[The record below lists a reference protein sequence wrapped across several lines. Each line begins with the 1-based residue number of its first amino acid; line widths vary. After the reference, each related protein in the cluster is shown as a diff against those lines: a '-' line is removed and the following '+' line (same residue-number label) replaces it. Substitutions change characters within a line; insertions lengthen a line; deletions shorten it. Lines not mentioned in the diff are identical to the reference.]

1 MNQIQVTCD
10 KECIY
15 CNDGFCECDQHLLDV
30 AEEFLRLKIGEEV
43 EHLKERE
50 SIGAASMEDC
60 SKYEWDFLHESIW
73 INPWKVLSKE
83 ECDPELGRKIIKL
96 FHRENG
102 YVCFELMRNRNN
114 EIEAEDVLLN
124 RALCNADKNA
134 SKYPKWTEF
143 PEEVLQWIIENLLG
157 NAIAELDGYPY
168 AIGLKNKNL
177 IESKVVHPESE
188 YDYVNR
194 FDDDEADLL
203 NYNCRYSYSKPDLK
217 ESKKESKNI
226 SAEQKL
232 MKKDAVKKEPFLIT
246 KEMIAVG
253 IHQTIFNYEEQGDGK
268 IKVILYPSNVRF
280 TIGIESLSISS
291 DIRKVEIIFSYLR
304 TQYRSMDA
312 KLFNEIQENI
322 IDQYIQYMAYEGIK
336 KTNTLD
342 FHVRMQECDLL
353 KLYDLFIYHRDRNH
367 LMVNANS
374 CDNDVCCN
382 RYASKYANAIGEEI
396 NINEFND
403 VLIGNCYE
411 RDPERFSKLYDGMFK
426 HFLESFNF
434 EANGIYRIHDFT
446 CADGVLIGRKM
457 EFVFE

>member
-1 MNQIQVTCD
+1 MKRKKV
-10 KECIY
+10 
-15 CNDGFCECDQHLLDV
+15 V
-30 AEEFLRLKIGEEV
+30 RM
-43 EHLKERE
+43 LKEMQKTVYN
-50 SIGAASMEDC
+50 SDM
-60 SKYEWDFLHESIW
+60 
-73 INPWKVLSKE
+73 
-83 ECDPELGRKIIKL
+83 
-96 FHRENG
+96 
-102 YVCFELMRNRNN
+102 FEK
-114 EIEAEDVLLN
+114 AG
-124 RALCNADKNA
+124 
-134 SKYPKWTEF
+134 PQQKW
-143 PEEVLQWIIENLLG
+143 VIENLLG

-177 IESKVVHPESE
+177 IESQVAHPESE
-188 YDYVNR
+188 YDYVDR

-203 NYNCRYSYSKPDLK
+203 NYDCRYSYSKPDLK
-217 ESKKESKNI
+217 ESKKESKDI
-226 SAEQKL
+226 PIEQEIKKEVI
-232 MKKDAVKKEPFLIT
+232 KKDPFLIT
-246 KEMIAVG
+246 KEMIAIG
-253 IHQTIFNYEEQGDGK
+253 IYQTIFNYEEQGDGK
-268 IKVILYPSNVRF
+268 IKVILYPSNARF

-291 DIRKVEIIFSYLR
+291 IFSCLR
-304 TQYRSMDA
+304 TQYKSMDA

-336 KTNTLD
+336 KINTLD

-374 CDNDVCCN
+374 CDNDVCGN
-382 RYASKYANAIGEEI
+382 RYASKYANVIGEEI

>member
-1 MNQIQVTCD
+1 MKKKKV
-10 KECIY
+10 
-15 CNDGFCECDQHLLDV
+15 V
-30 AEEFLRLKIGEEV
+30 RM
-43 EHLKERE
+43 LKEMQKTVYN
-50 SIGAASMEDC
+50 SDM
-60 SKYEWDFLHESIW
+60 
-73 INPWKVLSKE
+73 
-83 ECDPELGRKIIKL
+83 
-96 FHRENG
+96 
-102 YVCFELMRNRNN
+102 FEK
-114 EIEAEDVLLN
+114 AG
-124 RALCNADKNA
+124 
-134 SKYPKWTEF
+134 PQQKW
-143 PEEVLQWIIENLLG
+143 VIENLLG

-177 IESKVVHPESE
+177 IESKVAHPESE
-188 YDYVNR
+188 YDYVDR

-203 NYNCRYSYSKPDLK
+203 NYDCRYSYSKPDLK
-217 ESKKESKNI
+217 ESKKESKDI
-226 SAEQKL
+226 PIEQEIKKEVI
-232 MKKDAVKKEPFLIT
+232 KKDPFLIT
-246 KEMIAVG
+246 KEMIAIG
-253 IHQTIFNYEEQGDGK
+253 IYQTIFNYEEQGDGK
-268 IKVILYPSNVRF
+268 IKVILYPSNARF

-291 DIRKVEIIFSYLR
+291 IFSCLR
-304 TQYRSMDA
+304 TQYKSMDA

-336 KTNTLD
+336 KINTLD

-374 CDNDVCCN
+374 CDNDVCGN
-382 RYASKYANAIGEEI
+382 RYASKYANVIGEEI

-457 EFVFE
+457 KFVFE

>member
-1 MNQIQVTCD
+1 MKRKKV
-10 KECIY
+10 
-15 CNDGFCECDQHLLDV
+15 V
-30 AEEFLRLKIGEEV
+30 RM
-43 EHLKERE
+43 LKEMQKTVYN
-50 SIGAASMEDC
+50 SDM
-60 SKYEWDFLHESIW
+60 
-73 INPWKVLSKE
+73 
-83 ECDPELGRKIIKL
+83 
-96 FHRENG
+96 
-102 YVCFELMRNRNN
+102 FEK
-114 EIEAEDVLLN
+114 AGPQQ
-124 RALCNADKNA
+124 K
-134 SKYPKWTEF
+134 
-143 PEEVLQWIIENLLG
+143 WIIENLLG

-188 YDYVNR
+188 YDYVDR

-217 ESKKESKNI
+217 ESKKESKDI
-226 SAEQKL
+226 PIEQEIKKEVI
-232 MKKDAVKKEPFLIT
+232 KKDPFLIT
-246 KEMIAVG
+246 KEMIAIG
-253 IHQTIFNYEEQGDGK
+253 IYQTIFNYEEQGDGK
-268 IKVILYPSNVRF
+268 IKVILYPSNARF

-291 DIRKVEIIFSYLR
+291 IFSCLR
-304 TQYRSMDA
+304 TQYKSMDA

-336 KTNTLD
+336 KINTLD

-374 CDNDVCCN
+374 CDNDVCGN
-382 RYASKYANAIGEEI
+382 RYASKYANVIGEEI

>member
-1 MNQIQVTCD
+1 MKRKKV
-10 KECIY
+10 
-15 CNDGFCECDQHLLDV
+15 V
-30 AEEFLRLKIGEEV
+30 RM
-43 EHLKERE
+43 LKEMQKTVYN
-50 SIGAASMEDC
+50 SDM
-60 SKYEWDFLHESIW
+60 
-73 INPWKVLSKE
+73 
-83 ECDPELGRKIIKL
+83 
-96 FHRENG
+96 
-102 YVCFELMRNRNN
+102 FEK
-114 EIEAEDVLLN
+114 AG
-124 RALCNADKNA
+124 
-134 SKYPKWTEF
+134 PQQKW
-143 PEEVLQWIIENLLG
+143 VIENLLG

-177 IESKVVHPESE
+177 IESKVAHPESE
-188 YDYVNR
+188 YDYVDR

-203 NYNCRYSYSKPDLK
+203 NYDCRYSYSKPDLK
-217 ESKKESKNI
+217 ESKKESKDI
-226 SAEQKL
+226 PIEQEIKKEVI
-232 MKKDAVKKEPFLIT
+232 KKDPFLIT
-246 KEMIAVG
+246 KEMIAIG
-253 IHQTIFNYEEQGDGK
+253 IYQTIFNYEEQGDGK
-268 IKVILYPSNVRF
+268 IKVILYPSNARF

-291 DIRKVEIIFSYLR
+291 IFSCLR
-304 TQYRSMDA
+304 TQYKSMDA

-336 KTNTLD
+336 KINTLD

-374 CDNDVCCN
+374 CDNDVCGN
-382 RYASKYANAIGEEI
+382 RYASKYANVIGEEI

-457 EFVFE
+457 KFVFE

>member
-1 MNQIQVTCD
+1 MKRKKV
-10 KECIY
+10 
-15 CNDGFCECDQHLLDV
+15 V
-30 AEEFLRLKIGEEV
+30 RM
-43 EHLKERE
+43 LKEMQKTVYN
-50 SIGAASMEDC
+50 SDM
-60 SKYEWDFLHESIW
+60 
-73 INPWKVLSKE
+73 
-83 ECDPELGRKIIKL
+83 
-96 FHRENG
+96 
-102 YVCFELMRNRNN
+102 FEK
-114 EIEAEDVLLN
+114 AG
-124 RALCNADKNA
+124 
-134 SKYPKWTEF
+134 PQQKW
-143 PEEVLQWIIENLLG
+143 VIENLLG

-177 IESKVVHPESE
+177 IESRVAHPESE
-188 YDYVNR
+188 YDYVDR

-203 NYNCRYSYSKPDLK
+203 NYDCRYSYSKPDLK
-217 ESKKESKNI
+217 ESKKESKDI
-226 SAEQKL
+226 PIEQEIKKEVI
-232 MKKDAVKKEPFLIT
+232 KKDPFLIT
-246 KEMIAVG
+246 KEMIAIG
-253 IHQTIFNYEEQGDGK
+253 IYQTIFNYEEQGDGK
-268 IKVILYPSNVRF
+268 IKVILYPSNARF

-291 DIRKVEIIFSYLR
+291 IFSCLR
-304 TQYRSMDA
+304 TQYKSMDA

-336 KTNTLD
+336 KINTLD

-374 CDNDVCCN
+374 CDNDVCGN
-382 RYASKYANAIGEEI
+382 RYASKYANVIGEEI

>member
-1 MNQIQVTCD
+1 MKKKKV
-10 KECIY
+10 
-15 CNDGFCECDQHLLDV
+15 V
-30 AEEFLRLKIGEEV
+30 RM
-43 EHLKERE
+43 LKEMQKTVYN
-50 SIGAASMEDC
+50 SDM
-60 SKYEWDFLHESIW
+60 
-73 INPWKVLSKE
+73 
-83 ECDPELGRKIIKL
+83 
-96 FHRENG
+96 
-102 YVCFELMRNRNN
+102 FEK
-114 EIEAEDVLLN
+114 AGPQQ
-124 RALCNADKNA
+124 K
-134 SKYPKWTEF
+134 
-143 PEEVLQWIIENLLG
+143 WIIENLLG

-177 IESKVVHPESE
+177 IESQVVHPESE
-188 YDYVNR
+188 YDYVDR

-203 NYNCRYSYSKPDLK
+203 NYDCRYSYSKPDLK
-217 ESKKESKNI
+217 ESKKESKDI
-226 SAEQKL
+226 PIEQEI
-232 MKKDAVKKEPFLIT
+232 KKEVIRKDPFLIT
-246 KEMIAVG
+246 KEMIAIG
-253 IHQTIFNYEEQGDGK
+253 IYQTIFNYEEQGDGK
-268 IKVILYPSNVRF
+268 IKVILYPSNARF

-291 DIRKVEIIFSYLR
+291 IFSCLR
-304 TQYRSMDA
+304 TQYKSMDA

-336 KTNTLD
+336 KINTLD

-374 CDNDVCCN
+374 CDNDVCGN
-382 RYASKYANAIGEEI
+382 RYASKYANVIGEEI

>member
-1 MNQIQVTCD
+1 MKRKKV
-10 KECIY
+10 
-15 CNDGFCECDQHLLDV
+15 V
-30 AEEFLRLKIGEEV
+30 RM
-43 EHLKERE
+43 LKEMQKTVYN
-50 SIGAASMEDC
+50 SDM
-60 SKYEWDFLHESIW
+60 
-73 INPWKVLSKE
+73 
-83 ECDPELGRKIIKL
+83 
-96 FHRENG
+96 
-102 YVCFELMRNRNN
+102 FEK
-114 EIEAEDVLLN
+114 AG
-124 RALCNADKNA
+124 
-134 SKYPKWTEF
+134 PQQKW
-143 PEEVLQWIIENLLG
+143 VIENLLG

-177 IESKVVHPESE
+177 IESQVAHPESE
-188 YDYVNR
+188 YDYVDR

-203 NYNCRYSYSKPDLK
+203 NYDCRYSYSKPDLK
-217 ESKKESKNI
+217 ESKKESKDI
-226 SAEQKL
+226 PIEQEIRKEVI
-232 MKKDAVKKEPFLIT
+232 KKDPFLIT
-246 KEMIAVG
+246 KEMIAIG
-253 IHQTIFNYEEQGDGK
+253 IYQTIFNYEEQGDGK
-268 IKVILYPSNVRF
+268 IKVILYPSNARF

-291 DIRKVEIIFSYLR
+291 IFSCLR
-304 TQYRSMDA
+304 TQYKSMDA

-336 KTNTLD
+336 KINTLD

-374 CDNDVCCN
+374 CDNDVCGN
-382 RYASKYANAIGEEI
+382 RYASKYANVIGEEI

>member
-1 MNQIQVTCD
+1 MKRKKV
-10 KECIY
+10 
-15 CNDGFCECDQHLLDV
+15 V
-30 AEEFLRLKIGEEV
+30 RM
-43 EHLKERE
+43 LKEMQKTVYN
-50 SIGAASMEDC
+50 SDM
-60 SKYEWDFLHESIW
+60 
-73 INPWKVLSKE
+73 
-83 ECDPELGRKIIKL
+83 
-96 FHRENG
+96 
-102 YVCFELMRNRNN
+102 FEK
-114 EIEAEDVLLN
+114 AG
-124 RALCNADKNA
+124 
-134 SKYPKWTEF
+134 PQQKW
-143 PEEVLQWIIENLLG
+143 VIENLLG

-177 IESKVVHPESE
+177 IESQVVHPESE
-188 YDYVNR
+188 YDYVDR

-203 NYNCRYSYSKPDLK
+203 NYDCRYSYSKPDLK
-217 ESKKESKNI
+217 ESKKESKDI
-226 SAEQKL
+226 PIEQEIKKEVI
-232 MKKDAVKKEPFLIT
+232 KKDPFLIT
-246 KEMIAVG
+246 KEMIAIG
-253 IHQTIFNYEEQGDGK
+253 IYQTIFNYEEQGDGK
-268 IKVILYPSNVRF
+268 IKVILYPSNARF

-291 DIRKVEIIFSYLR
+291 IFSCLR
-304 TQYRSMDA
+304 TQYKSMDA

-322 IDQYIQYMAYEGIK
+322 IDQYIQYMAYKGIK
-336 KTNTLD
+336 KINTLD

-374 CDNDVCCN
+374 CDNDVCGN
-382 RYASKYANAIGEEI
+382 RYASKYANVIGEEI

>member
-1 MNQIQVTCD
+1 MKRKKV
-10 KECIY
+10 
-15 CNDGFCECDQHLLDV
+15 V
-30 AEEFLRLKIGEEV
+30 RM
-43 EHLKERE
+43 LKEMQKTVYN
-50 SIGAASMEDC
+50 SDM
-60 SKYEWDFLHESIW
+60 
-73 INPWKVLSKE
+73 
-83 ECDPELGRKIIKL
+83 
-96 FHRENG
+96 
-102 YVCFELMRNRNN
+102 FEK
-114 EIEAEDVLLN
+114 AG
-124 RALCNADKNA
+124 
-134 SKYPKWTEF
+134 PQQKW
-143 PEEVLQWIIENLLG
+143 VIENLLG

-177 IESKVVHPESE
+177 IESKVAHPESE
-188 YDYVNR
+188 YDYVDR

-203 NYNCRYSYSKPDLK
+203 NYDCRYSYSKPDLK
-217 ESKKESKNI
+217 ESKKESKDI
-226 SAEQKL
+226 PIEQEIKKEVI
-232 MKKDAVKKEPFLIT
+232 KKDPFLIT
-246 KEMIAVG
+246 KEMIAIG
-253 IHQTIFNYEEQGDGK
+253 IYQTIFNYEEQGDGK
-268 IKVILYPSNVRF
+268 IKVILYPSNARF

-291 DIRKVEIIFSYLR
+291 IFSCLR
-304 TQYRSMDA
+304 TQYKSMDA

-336 KTNTLD
+336 KINTLD

-353 KLYDLFIYHRDRNH
+353 KLYDLFIYYRDRNH

-374 CDNDVCCN
+374 CDNDVCGN
-382 RYASKYANAIGEEI
+382 RYASKYANVIGEEI

>member
-1 MNQIQVTCD
+1 MKRKKV
-10 KECIY
+10 
-15 CNDGFCECDQHLLDV
+15 V
-30 AEEFLRLKIGEEV
+30 RM
-43 EHLKERE
+43 LKEMQKTVYN
-50 SIGAASMEDC
+50 SDM
-60 SKYEWDFLHESIW
+60 
-73 INPWKVLSKE
+73 
-83 ECDPELGRKIIKL
+83 
-96 FHRENG
+96 
-102 YVCFELMRNRNN
+102 FEK
-114 EIEAEDVLLN
+114 AG
-124 RALCNADKNA
+124 
-134 SKYPKWTEF
+134 PQQKW
-143 PEEVLQWIIENLLG
+143 VIENLLG

-177 IESKVVHPESE
+177 IESKVAHPESE
-188 YDYVNR
+188 YDYVDR

-203 NYNCRYSYSKPDLK
+203 NYDCRYSYSKPDLK
-217 ESKKESKNI
+217 ESKKESKDI
-226 SAEQKL
+226 PIEQEIKKEVI
-232 MKKDAVKKEPFLIT
+232 KKDPFLIT
-246 KEMIAVG
+246 KEMIAIG
-253 IHQTIFNYEEQGDGK
+253 IYQTIFNYEEQGDGK
-268 IKVILYPSNVRF
+268 IKVILYPSNARF

-291 DIRKVEIIFSYLR
+291 IFSCLR
-304 TQYRSMDA
+304 TQYKSMDA

-336 KTNTLD
+336 KINTLD

>member
-1 MNQIQVTCD
+1 MKKKKV
-10 KECIY
+10 
-15 CNDGFCECDQHLLDV
+15 V
-30 AEEFLRLKIGEEV
+30 RM
-43 EHLKERE
+43 LKEMQKTVYN
-50 SIGAASMEDC
+50 SDM
-60 SKYEWDFLHESIW
+60 
-73 INPWKVLSKE
+73 
-83 ECDPELGRKIIKL
+83 
-96 FHRENG
+96 
-102 YVCFELMRNRNN
+102 FEK
-114 EIEAEDVLLN
+114 AG
-124 RALCNADKNA
+124 
-134 SKYPKWTEF
+134 PQQKW
-143 PEEVLQWIIENLLG
+143 VIENLLG

-177 IESKVVHPESE
+177 IESRVAHPESE
-188 YDYVNR
+188 YDYVDR

-203 NYNCRYSYSKPDLK
+203 NYDCRYSYSKPDLK
-217 ESKKESKNI
+217 ESKKESKDI
-226 SAEQKL
+226 PIEQEIKKEVI
-232 MKKDAVKKEPFLIT
+232 KKDPFLIT
-246 KEMIAVG
+246 KEMIAIG
-253 IHQTIFNYEEQGDGK
+253 IYQTIFNYEEQGDGK
-268 IKVILYPSNVRF
+268 IKVILYPSNARF

-291 DIRKVEIIFSYLR
+291 IFSCLR
-304 TQYRSMDA
+304 TQYKSMDA

-336 KTNTLD
+336 KINTLD

-374 CDNDVCCN
+374 CDNDVCGN
-382 RYASKYANAIGEEI
+382 RYASKYANVIGEEI

>member
-1 MNQIQVTCD
+1 M
-10 KECIY
+10 
-15 CNDGFCECDQHLLDV
+15 
-30 AEEFLRLKIGEEV
+30 
-43 EHLKERE
+43 
-50 SIGAASMEDC
+50 
-60 SKYEWDFLHESIW
+60 
-73 INPWKVLSKE
+73 
-83 ECDPELGRKIIKL
+83 
-96 FHRENG
+96 
-102 YVCFELMRNRNN
+102 
-114 EIEAEDVLLN
+114 
-124 RALCNADKNA
+124 
-134 SKYPKWTEF
+134 
-143 PEEVLQWIIENLLG
+143 
-157 NAIAELDGYPY
+157 
-168 AIGLKNKNL
+168 
-177 IESKVVHPESE
+177 
-188 YDYVNR
+188 
-194 FDDDEADLL
+194 L
-203 NYNCRYSYSKPDLK
+203 NYDCRYSYSKPDLK
-217 ESKKESKNI
+217 ESKKESKDI
-226 SAEQKL
+226 PIEQEI
-232 MKKDAVKKEPFLIT
+232 KKEVIRKDPFLIT
-246 KEMIAVG
+246 KEMIAIG
-253 IHQTIFNYEEQGDGK
+253 IYQTIFNYEEQSDGK
-268 IKVILYPSNVRF
+268 IKVILYPSNARF

-291 DIRKVEIIFSYLR
+291 DIRKVKIIFSCLR

-336 KTNTLD
+336 KINTLD

-374 CDNDVCCN
+374 CDNDVCGN

>member
-1 MNQIQVTCD
+1 MKRKKV
-10 KECIY
+10 
-15 CNDGFCECDQHLLDV
+15 V
-30 AEEFLRLKIGEEV
+30 RM
-43 EHLKERE
+43 LKEMQKTVYN
-50 SIGAASMEDC
+50 SDM
-60 SKYEWDFLHESIW
+60 
-73 INPWKVLSKE
+73 
-83 ECDPELGRKIIKL
+83 
-96 FHRENG
+96 
-102 YVCFELMRNRNN
+102 FEK
-114 EIEAEDVLLN
+114 AG
-124 RALCNADKNA
+124 
-134 SKYPKWTEF
+134 PQQKW
-143 PEEVLQWIIENLLG
+143 VIENLLG

-177 IESKVVHPESE
+177 IESKVAHPESE
-188 YDYVNR
+188 YDYVDR

-203 NYNCRYSYSKPDLK
+203 NYDCRYSYSKPDLK
-217 ESKKESKNI
+217 ESKKESKDI
-226 SAEQKL
+226 PIEQEIKKEVI
-232 MKKDAVKKEPFLIT
+232 KKDPFLIT
-246 KEMIAVG
+246 KEMIAIG
-253 IHQTIFNYEEQGDGK
+253 IYQTIFNYEEQGDGK
-268 IKVILYPSNVRF
+268 IKVILYPSNARF

-291 DIRKVEIIFSYLR
+291 IFSCLR
-304 TQYRSMDA
+304 TQYKSMDA

-336 KTNTLD
+336 KINTLD

-374 CDNDVCCN
+374 CDNDVCGN
-382 RYASKYANAIGEEI
+382 RYASKYANVIGEEI

-446 CADGVLIGRKM
+446 CADDVLIGRKM

>member
-1 MNQIQVTCD
+1 M
-10 KECIY
+10 
-15 CNDGFCECDQHLLDV
+15 
-30 AEEFLRLKIGEEV
+30 
-43 EHLKERE
+43 
-50 SIGAASMEDC
+50 
-60 SKYEWDFLHESIW
+60 
-73 INPWKVLSKE
+73 
-83 ECDPELGRKIIKL
+83 
-96 FHRENG
+96 
-102 YVCFELMRNRNN
+102 
-114 EIEAEDVLLN
+114 
-124 RALCNADKNA
+124 
-134 SKYPKWTEF
+134 
-143 PEEVLQWIIENLLG
+143 
-157 NAIAELDGYPY
+157 
-168 AIGLKNKNL
+168 
-177 IESKVVHPESE
+177 VHPESE
-188 YDYVNR
+188 YDYVDR
-194 FDDDEADLL
+194 FDDDEAELL
-203 NYNCRYSYSKPDLK
+203 NYDCRYSYSKPDLK
-217 ESKKESKNI
+217 
-226 SAEQKL
+226 
-232 MKKDAVKKEPFLIT
+232 DPFLIT
-246 KEMIAVG
+246 KEMIAIG
-253 IHQTIFNYEEQGDGK
+253 IYQTIFNYEEQGDGK

-403 VLIGNCYE
+403 VLVGNCYE
-411 RDPERFSKLYDGMFK
+411 RDLKRFSKIYDGSFK
-426 HFLESFNF
+426 DFLELFDF
-434 EANGIYRIHDFT
+434 ESNGIYRIHDFT

-457 EFVFE
+457 KFVFDKLF

>member
-1 MNQIQVTCD
+1 MKRKKV
-10 KECIY
+10 
-15 CNDGFCECDQHLLDV
+15 V
-30 AEEFLRLKIGEEV
+30 RM
-43 EHLKERE
+43 LKEMQKTVYN
-50 SIGAASMEDC
+50 SDM
-60 SKYEWDFLHESIW
+60 
-73 INPWKVLSKE
+73 
-83 ECDPELGRKIIKL
+83 
-96 FHRENG
+96 
-102 YVCFELMRNRNN
+102 FEK
-114 EIEAEDVLLN
+114 AG
-124 RALCNADKNA
+124 
-134 SKYPKWTEF
+134 PQQKW
-143 PEEVLQWIIENLLG
+143 VIENLLG

-177 IESKVVHPESE
+177 IESKVAHPESE
-188 YDYVNR
+188 YDYVDR

-203 NYNCRYSYSKPDLK
+203 NYDCRYSYSKPDLK
-217 ESKKESKNI
+217 ESKKESKDI
-226 SAEQKL
+226 PIEQEIKKEVI
-232 MKKDAVKKEPFLIT
+232 KKDPFLIT
-246 KEMIAVG
+246 KEMIAIG
-253 IHQTIFNYEEQGDGK
+253 IYQTIFNYEEQGDGK
-268 IKVILYPSNVRF
+268 IKVILYPSNARF

-291 DIRKVEIIFSYLR
+291 IFSCLR
-304 TQYRSMDA
+304 TQYKSMDA

-336 KTNTLD
+336 KINTLD

-374 CDNDVCCN
+374 CDNDVCGN
-382 RYASKYANAIGEEI
+382 RYASKYANVIGEEI

>member
-1 MNQIQVTCD
+1 M
-10 KECIY
+10 
-15 CNDGFCECDQHLLDV
+15 
-30 AEEFLRLKIGEEV
+30 
-43 EHLKERE
+43 LKEMQKTVYN
-50 SIGAASMEDC
+50 SDM
-60 SKYEWDFLHESIW
+60 
-73 INPWKVLSKE
+73 
-83 ECDPELGRKIIKL
+83 
-96 FHRENG
+96 
-102 YVCFELMRNRNN
+102 FEK
-114 EIEAEDVLLN
+114 AG
-124 RALCNADKNA
+124 
-134 SKYPKWTEF
+134 PQQKW
-143 PEEVLQWIIENLLG
+143 VIENLLG

-177 IESKVVHPESE
+177 IESQVAHPESE
-188 YDYVNR
+188 YDYVDR

-203 NYNCRYSYSKPDLK
+203 NYDCRYSYSKPDLK
-217 ESKKESKNI
+217 ESKKESKDI
-226 SAEQKL
+226 PIEQEIKKEVI
-232 MKKDAVKKEPFLIT
+232 KKDPFLIT
-246 KEMIAVG
+246 KEMIAIG
-253 IHQTIFNYEEQGDGK
+253 IYQTIFNYEEQGDGK
-268 IKVILYPSNVRF
+268 IKVILYPSNARF

-291 DIRKVEIIFSYLR
+291 IFSCLR
-304 TQYRSMDA
+304 TQYKSMDA

-336 KTNTLD
+336 KINTLD

-374 CDNDVCCN
+374 CDNDVCGN
-382 RYASKYANAIGEEI
+382 RYASKYANVIGEEI

>member
-1 MNQIQVTCD
+1 MKRKKV
-10 KECIY
+10 
-15 CNDGFCECDQHLLDV
+15 V
-30 AEEFLRLKIGEEV
+30 RM
-43 EHLKERE
+43 LKEMQKTVYN
-50 SIGAASMEDC
+50 SDM
-60 SKYEWDFLHESIW
+60 
-73 INPWKVLSKE
+73 
-83 ECDPELGRKIIKL
+83 
-96 FHRENG
+96 
-102 YVCFELMRNRNN
+102 FEK
-114 EIEAEDVLLN
+114 AG
-124 RALCNADKNA
+124 
-134 SKYPKWTEF
+134 PQQKW
-143 PEEVLQWIIENLLG
+143 VIENLLG

-177 IESKVVHPESE
+177 IESKVAHPESE
-188 YDYVNR
+188 YDYVDR

-203 NYNCRYSYSKPDLK
+203 NYDCRYSYSKPDLK
-217 ESKKESKNI
+217 ESKKESKDI
-226 SAEQKL
+226 PIEQEIKKEVI
-232 MKKDAVKKEPFLIT
+232 KKDPFLIT
-246 KEMIAVG
+246 KEMIAIG
-253 IHQTIFNYEEQGDGK
+253 IYQTIFNYEEQSDGK
-268 IKVILYPSNVRF
+268 IKVILYPSNARF

-291 DIRKVEIIFSYLR
+291 IFSCLR
-304 TQYRSMDA
+304 TQYKSMDA

-336 KTNTLD
+336 KINTLD

-353 KLYDLFIYHRDRNH
+353 KLYDLFIYYRDRNH

-374 CDNDVCCN
+374 CDNDVCGN
-382 RYASKYANAIGEEI
+382 RYASKYANVIGEEI

>member
-1 MNQIQVTCD
+1 M
-10 KECIY
+10 K
-15 CNDGFCECDQHLLDV
+15 
-30 AEEFLRLKIGEEV
+30 RKKIV
-43 EHLKERE
+43 RMLKEMQKTVYN
-50 SIGAASMEDC
+50 SDM
-60 SKYEWDFLHESIW
+60 
-73 INPWKVLSKE
+73 
-83 ECDPELGRKIIKL
+83 
-96 FHRENG
+96 
-102 YVCFELMRNRNN
+102 FEK
-114 EIEAEDVLLN
+114 AG
-124 RALCNADKNA
+124 
-134 SKYPKWTEF
+134 PQQKW
-143 PEEVLQWIIENLLG
+143 VIENLLG

-188 YDYVNR
+188 YDYVDR
-194 FDDDEADLL
+194 FDDDEAELL
-203 NYNCRYSYSKPDLK
+203 NYDCRYSYSKPDLK
-217 ESKKESKNI
+217 
-226 SAEQKL
+226 
-232 MKKDAVKKEPFLIT
+232 DPFLIT
-246 KEMIAVG
+246 KEIIAIG
-253 IHQTIFNYEEQGDGK
+253 IYQTIFNFEEQGDGK

-403 VLIGNCYE
+403 VLVGNCYE
-411 RDPERFSKLYDGMFK
+411 RDLKRFSKIYDGSFK
-426 HFLESFNF
+426 DFLELFDF
-434 EANGIYRIHDFT
+434 ESNGIYRIHDFT

-457 EFVFE
+457 KFVFDKLF

>member
-1 MNQIQVTCD
+1 MKRKKV
-10 KECIY
+10 
-15 CNDGFCECDQHLLDV
+15 V
-30 AEEFLRLKIGEEV
+30 RM
-43 EHLKERE
+43 LKEMQKTVYN
-50 SIGAASMEDC
+50 SDM
-60 SKYEWDFLHESIW
+60 
-73 INPWKVLSKE
+73 
-83 ECDPELGRKIIKL
+83 
-96 FHRENG
+96 
-102 YVCFELMRNRNN
+102 FEK
-114 EIEAEDVLLN
+114 AG
-124 RALCNADKNA
+124 
-134 SKYPKWTEF
+134 PQQKW
-143 PEEVLQWIIENLLG
+143 VIENLLG

-177 IESKVVHPESE
+177 IESKVAHPESE
-188 YDYVNR
+188 YDYVDR

-203 NYNCRYSYSKPDLK
+203 NYDCRYSYSKPDLK
-217 ESKKESKNI
+217 ESKKESKDI
-226 SAEQKL
+226 PIEQEIKKEVI
-232 MKKDAVKKEPFLIT
+232 KKDPFLIT
-246 KEMIAVG
+246 KEMIAIG
-253 IHQTIFNYEEQGDGK
+253 IYQTIFNYEEQGDGK
-268 IKVILYPSNVRF
+268 IKVILYPSNARF

-291 DIRKVEIIFSYLR
+291 IFSCLR
-304 TQYRSMDA
+304 TQYKSMDA

-336 KTNTLD
+336 KINTLD

-374 CDNDVCCN
+374 CDNDVCGN
-382 RYASKYANAIGEEI
+382 RYASKYVNVIGEEI

>member
-1 MNQIQVTCD
+1 MKRKKV
-10 KECIY
+10 
-15 CNDGFCECDQHLLDV
+15 V
-30 AEEFLRLKIGEEV
+30 RM
-43 EHLKERE
+43 LKEMQKTVYN
-50 SIGAASMEDC
+50 SDM
-60 SKYEWDFLHESIW
+60 
-73 INPWKVLSKE
+73 
-83 ECDPELGRKIIKL
+83 
-96 FHRENG
+96 
-102 YVCFELMRNRNN
+102 FEK
-114 EIEAEDVLLN
+114 AGPQQ
-124 RALCNADKNA
+124 K
-134 SKYPKWTEF
+134 
-143 PEEVLQWIIENLLG
+143 WIIENLLG

-177 IESKVVHPESE
+177 IESKVAHPKSE
-188 YDYVNR
+188 YDYVDR

-203 NYNCRYSYSKPDLK
+203 NYDCRYSYSKPDLK
-217 ESKKESKNI
+217 ESKKESKDI
-226 SAEQKL
+226 PIEQEIKKKVI
-232 MKKDAVKKEPFLIT
+232 KKDPFLIT
-246 KEMIAVG
+246 KEMIAIG
-253 IHQTIFNYEEQGDGK
+253 IYQTIFNYEEQGDGK
-268 IKVILYPSNVRF
+268 IKVILYPSNARF

-291 DIRKVEIIFSYLR
+291 IFSCLR
-304 TQYRSMDA
+304 TQYKSMDA

-336 KTNTLD
+336 KINTLD

-374 CDNDVCCN
+374 CDNDVCGN
-382 RYASKYANAIGEEI
+382 RYASKYANVIGEEI

>member
-1 MNQIQVTCD
+1 MKRKKV
-10 KECIY
+10 
-15 CNDGFCECDQHLLDV
+15 V
-30 AEEFLRLKIGEEV
+30 RM
-43 EHLKERE
+43 LKEMQKTVYN
-50 SIGAASMEDC
+50 SDM
-60 SKYEWDFLHESIW
+60 
-73 INPWKVLSKE
+73 
-83 ECDPELGRKIIKL
+83 
-96 FHRENG
+96 
-102 YVCFELMRNRNN
+102 FEK
-114 EIEAEDVLLN
+114 AG
-124 RALCNADKNA
+124 
-134 SKYPKWTEF
+134 PQQKW
-143 PEEVLQWIIENLLG
+143 VIENLLG

-177 IESKVVHPESE
+177 IESKVAHPESE
-188 YDYVNR
+188 YDYVDR

-203 NYNCRYSYSKPDLK
+203 NYDCRYSYSKPDLK
-217 ESKKESKNI
+217 ESKKESKDI
-226 SAEQKL
+226 PIEQEIKKEVI
-232 MKKDAVKKEPFLIT
+232 KKDPFLIT
-246 KEMIAVG
+246 KEMIAIG
-253 IHQTIFNYEEQGDGK
+253 IYQTIFNYEEQGDGK
-268 IKVILYPSNVRF
+268 IKVILYPSNARF

-291 DIRKVEIIFSYLR
+291 LFSCLR
-304 TQYRSMDA
+304 TQYKSMDA

-336 KTNTLD
+336 KINTLD

-374 CDNDVCCN
+374 CDNDVCGN
-382 RYASKYANAIGEEI
+382 RYASKYANVIGEEI

>member
-1 MNQIQVTCD
+1 MYNELSEKLCKWGVTKRSIPLIEYCFKLYIND
-10 KECIY
+10 KACFGNFNVKAENLEEAYDIAYTTLASKLSGILSDIDIPYYVEAIKEEGYPRYRVLSYNSEKDEKECFITS
-15 CNDGFCECDQHLLDV
+15 DHTEARV
-30 AEEFLRLKIGEEV
+30 
-43 EHLKERE
+43 
-50 SIGAASMEDC
+50 
-60 SKYEWDFLHESIW
+60 KY
-73 INPWKVLSKE
+73 N
-83 ECDPELGRKIIKL
+83 
-96 FHRENG
+96 
-102 YVCFELMRNRNN
+102 
-114 EIEAEDVLLN
+114 
-124 RALCNADKNA
+124 
-134 SKYPKWTEF
+134 
-143 PEEVLQWIIENLLG
+143 
-157 NAIAELDGYPY
+157 ELDG
-168 AIGLKNKNL
+168 
-177 IESKVVHPESE
+177 ES
-188 YDYVNR
+188 DT
-194 FDDDEADLL
+194 
-203 NYNCRYSYSKPDLK
+203 
-217 ESKKESKNI
+217 I
-226 SAEQKL
+226 SL
-232 MKKDAVKKEPFLIT
+232 FI
-246 KEMIAVG
+246 
-253 IHQTIFNYEEQGDGK
+253 QTIFNYEEQGDGK

-353 KLYDLFIYHRDRNH
+353 KLYDLFIYHRDRNL

-382 RYASKYANAIGEEI
+382 RYASKYANAIEEEI

-457 EFVFE
+457 EFVFDKLF

>member
-1 MNQIQVTCD
+1 MKRKKV
-10 KECIY
+10 
-15 CNDGFCECDQHLLDV
+15 V
-30 AEEFLRLKIGEEV
+30 RM
-43 EHLKERE
+43 LKEMQKTVYN
-50 SIGAASMEDC
+50 SDM
-60 SKYEWDFLHESIW
+60 
-73 INPWKVLSKE
+73 
-83 ECDPELGRKIIKL
+83 
-96 FHRENG
+96 
-102 YVCFELMRNRNN
+102 FEK
-114 EIEAEDVLLN
+114 AGPQQ
-124 RALCNADKNA
+124 K
-134 SKYPKWTEF
+134 
-143 PEEVLQWIIENLLG
+143 WIIENLLG

-177 IESKVVHPESE
+177 IESKVAHPESE
-188 YDYVNR
+188 YDYVDR

-253 IHQTIFNYEEQGDGK
+253 IHQTIFNYEEQDDRK
-268 IKVILYPSNVRF
+268 IKVILYPSNVSF

-434 EANGIYRIHDFT
+434 EANGIYRIHDFI

-457 EFVFE
+457 EFVFDKLF

>member
-1 MNQIQVTCD
+1 MKKKKV
-10 KECIY
+10 
-15 CNDGFCECDQHLLDV
+15 V
-30 AEEFLRLKIGEEV
+30 RM
-43 EHLKERE
+43 LKE
-50 SIGAASMEDC
+50 MQ
-60 SKYEWDFLHESIW
+60 
-73 INPWKVLSKE
+73 
-83 ECDPELGRKIIKL
+83 KIVY
-96 FHRENG
+96 NSDM
-102 YVCFELMRNRNN
+102 FEK
-114 EIEAEDVLLN
+114 AGPQQ
-124 RALCNADKNA
+124 K
-134 SKYPKWTEF
+134 
-143 PEEVLQWIIENLLG
+143 WIIENLLG

-177 IESKVVHPESE
+177 IESQVAHPESE
-188 YDYVNR
+188 YDYVDR

-203 NYNCRYSYSKPDLK
+203 NYDCRYSYSKPDLK
-217 ESKKESKNI
+217 ESKKESKDI
-226 SAEQKL
+226 PIEQEIKKEVI
-232 MKKDAVKKEPFLIT
+232 KKDPFLIT
-246 KEMIAVG
+246 KEMIAIG
-253 IHQTIFNYEEQGDGK
+253 IYQTIFNYEEQGDGK
-268 IKVILYPSNVRF
+268 IKVILYPSNARF

-291 DIRKVEIIFSYLR
+291 IFSCLR
-304 TQYRSMDA
+304 TQYKSMDA

-336 KTNTLD
+336 KINTLD

-374 CDNDVCCN
+374 CDNDVCGN
-382 RYASKYANAIGEEI
+382 RYASKYANVIGEEI